1 MRETLEYVE
10 IITPDDSPYYYNY
23 VEAYREKSHHTQDY
37 PPDKCYP
44 YDVSISH

>member
-1 MRETLEYVE
+1 MRNTLEYVE
-10 IITPDDSPYYYNY
+10 IITPDNPHYYYN
-23 VEAYREKSHHTQDY
+23 YREKSHHTQDY